1 MNSSSV
7 NATFIKDQS
16 LLISDS
22 RRRERRQLLYPQ
34 LTFSCNGSVS
44 KWIYGAVDRS
54 ATGELPEIQIWRQ
67 TDTDT
72 YTKQTFSRVSA
83 NETEPG
89 TNIHEYYPETPLEF
103 QEGDILGYFQPDE
116 DDSQIVLYAQR
127 ESGPTNLRV
136 DENNVDIAPITVTI
150 SELREEGGN
159 DYPLISLEISEY
171 IYLLILIIVSIIYQ
185 FISHFSHLLQYFLC
199 RHYH

>member
-1 MNSSSV
+1 M
-7 NATFIKDQS
+7 
-16 LLISDS
+16 
-22 RRRERRQLLYPQ
+22 
-34 LTFSCNGSVS
+34 
-44 KWIYGAVDRS
+44 
-54 ATGELPEIQIWRQ
+54 QIWRQ

-116 DDSQIVLYAQR
+116 DDSKIILYAQR
-127 ESGPTNLRV
+127 EGGPTNLRV
-136 DENNVDIAPITVTI
+136 DSNVDG
-150 SELREEGGN
+150 RN

-171 IYLLILIIVSIIYQ
+171 VISILQLQIYFSI
-185 FISHFSHLLQYFLC
+185 FLSIF
-199 RHYH
+199 

>member
-1 MNSSSV
+1 MS
-7 NATFIKDQS
+7 
-16 LLISDS
+16 
-22 RRRERRQLLYPQ
+22 
-34 LTFSCNGSVS
+34 G
-44 KWIYGAVDRS
+44 
-54 ATGELPEIQIWRQ
+54 TGELPEIQIWRQ

-72 YTKQTFSRVSA
+72 YTKQTFSCVSA
-83 NETEPG
+83 NETEAG

-136 DENNVDIAPITVTI
+136 MGMVNTAPITVTI
-150 SELREEGGN
+150 SELQEEGGN

-171 IYLLILIIVSIIYQ
+171 VISI
-185 FISHFSHLLQYFLC
+185 FHL
-199 RHYH
+199 

>member
-1 MNSSSV
+1 M
-7 NATFIKDQS
+7 
-16 LLISDS
+16 
-22 RRRERRQLLYPQ
+22 
-34 LTFSCNGSVS
+34 SCNGSVT

-67 TDTDT
+67 TDTDA

-116 DDSQIVLYAQR
+116 SNSQIVLYAQR
-127 ESGPTNLRV
+127 RSGPNNLEV
-136 DENNVDIAPITVTI
+136 HEVDIAPTTLTLPELTTI
-150 SELREEGGN
+150 AN
-159 DYPLISLEISEY
+159 HYPLISLEISEY
-171 IYLLILIIVSIIYQ
+171 V
-185 FISHFSHLLQYFLC
+185 YFL
-199 RHYH
+199 

>member
-1 MNSSSV
+1 MNSISSV

-16 LLISDS
+16 LLISES
-22 RRRERRQLLYPQ
+22 RRRERRQLLYPE
-34 LTFSCNGSVS
+34 LKFSCNGSVT
-44 KWIYGAVDRS
+44 KWIYGAVDMS
-54 ATGELPEIQIWRQ
+54 GTGELPEIQIWRQ

-72 YTKQTFSRVSA
+72 YTKQTFSSVPA

-136 DENNVDIAPITVTI
+136 MGMVNTAPITVTI
-150 SELREEGGN
+150 SELQEEGGN
-159 DYPLISLEISEY
+159 DYPLISLEISMYSY
-171 IYLLILIIVSIIYQ
+171 ILNLHGINLQSIYSQI
-185 FISHFSHLLQYFLC
+185 FFLY

>member
-22 RRRERRQLLYPQ
+22 RRRDRRQLLYPE
-34 LTFSCNGSVS
+34 LKFSCNGSVT

-54 ATGELPEIQIWRQ
+54 DTGDLPEIQIWRQ

-72 YTKQTFSRVSA
+72 YTKQTFSHVSA
-83 NETEPG
+83 NETEPE

-103 QEGDILGYFQPDE
+103 QKGDILGYFQPRE
-116 DDSQIVLYAQR
+116 GDSRIVLYAQR
-127 ESGPTNLRV
+127 ESGPTNLRDMV
-136 DENNVDIAPITVTI
+136 DTAPITVTI
-150 SELREEGGN
+150 SEEEREN
-159 DYPLISLEISEY
+159 DYPLISLEIS
-171 IYLLILIIVSIIYQ
+171 L
-185 FISHFSHLLQYFLC
+185 
-199 RHYH
+199 

>member
-1 MNSSSV
+1 MS
-7 NATFIKDQS
+7 
-16 LLISDS
+16 
-22 RRRERRQLLYPQ
+22 
-34 LTFSCNGSVS
+34 G
-44 KWIYGAVDRS
+44 
-54 ATGELPEIQIWRQ
+54 TGELPEIQIWRQ

-72 YTKQTFSRVSA
+72 YTKQNFSRVSA

-116 DDSQIVLYAQR
+116 PVSQIILYAQR

-136 DENNVDIAPITVTI
+136 DSNVDIAPIAVTI

-159 DYPLISLEISEY
+159 DYPLISLEISKY
-171 IYLLILIIVSIIYQ
+171 I
-185 FISHFSHLLQYFLC
+185 
-199 RHYH
+199 

>member
-1 MNSSSV
+1 M
-7 NATFIKDQS
+7 S

-22 RRRERRQLLYPQ
+22 RRRDRRQLLYPE
-34 LTFSCNGSVS
+34 LKFSCNGSVT

-54 ATGELPEIQIWRQ
+54 ATGELPEIQIWHQ
-67 TDTDT
+67 NDIDT
-72 YTKQTFSRVSA
+72 YTKQTFSCVSA

-103 QEGDILGYFQPDE
+103 QKGDILGYFQPRDR
-116 DDSQIVLYAQR
+116 DSQIVLYAQR

-136 DENNVDIAPITVTI
+136 MGMVNTAPITVTI
-150 SELREEGGN
+150 SEFQEEGGN

-171 IYLLILIIVSIIYQ
+171 IVSSFHLQIY
-185 FISHFSHLLQYFLC
+185 FSIFLSMF
-199 RHYH
+199 

>member
-1 MNSSSV
+1 MS
-7 NATFIKDQS
+7 
-16 LLISDS
+16 
-22 RRRERRQLLYPQ
+22 
-34 LTFSCNGSVS
+34 G
-44 KWIYGAVDRS
+44 
-54 ATGELPEIQIWRQ
+54 TGELPEIQIWHQ

-136 DENNVDIAPITVTI
+136 DGIVDIASIVVTT
-150 SELREEGGN
+150 SELQEEWN
-159 DYPLISLEISEY
+159 NYPLISLEISKY
-171 IYLLILIIVSIIYQ
+171 VISIFHLQIYFCIFLSI
-185 FISHFSHLLQYFLC
+185 F
-199 RHYH
+199 

>member
-1 MNSSSV
+1 MYIILSILFQIISIPTDKQCVNSI
-7 NATFIKDQS
+7 NATFIKDKS

-22 RRRERRQLLYPQ
+22 RSRDRRQFLYPE
-34 LTFSCNGSVS
+34 LKFSCNGSVT
-44 KWIYGAVDRS
+44 KWIYGAVDMS
-54 ATGELPEIQIWRQ
+54 GTGELPEIQIWRQ

-127 ESGPTNLRV
+127 ESGPTNLHV
-136 DENNVDIAPITVTI
+136 DGNVDIAPITVTI
-150 SELREEGGN
+150 PELIEEEN
-159 DYPLISLEISEY
+159 NYPLISLEISKYLVY
-171 IYLLILIIVSIIYQ
+171 ILHLRM
-185 FISHFSHLLQYFLC
+185 HFSIF
-199 RHYH
+199 

>member
-67 TDTDT
+67 TDIDT

-89 TNIHEYYPETPLEF
+89 TNIHVYYPETPLEF

-127 ESGPTNLRV
+127 EGGPTNLRV
-136 DENNVDIAPITVTI
+136 MGMVDIAPITVTI
-150 SELREEGGN
+150 SELQEGGN
-159 DYPLISLEISEY
+159 DYPLISLERSEY
-171 IYLLILIIVSIIYQ
+171 VISILYLQIYFSI
-185 FISHFSHLLQYFLC
+185 FLSIF
-199 RHYH
+199 